1 MVPKNMTHLLQPLDV
16 STNGTTKKIEK
27 KEFSH
32 YIGSIIT
39 NEMLINSNRDVTTI
53 KSYLH

>member
-27 KEFSH
+27 KEFSN